1 MPMPRCQTPLLV
13 VLVSLAAVDGST
25 SASPRQLP
33 FTYPYVTTPAG
44 MAEIEQY
51 IDVIPTDVVDGAG
64 GASTRLRFDLKTEL
78 ELGLSERWELG
89 FYLVARQPADG
100 PYAFRGLKQ
109 RLRGRFADEG
119 ELPVDLGLYL
129 EVSEL
134 ADTLALEQKLI
145 VAKRF
150 GALMLLG
157 NVSFEQ
163 AIPYA
168 GGAAE
173 VVFNPSAGLSW
184 AASPAVSLGLEY
196 RMDGAISKLGQ
207 ADHYLGPVLMLM
219 KGEYFA
225 TIGGYAHLGGESD
238 GDVWIRVLLG
248 IGL

>member
-1 MPMPRCQTPLLV
+1 MPRCQTPLLV

-51 IDVIPTDVVDGAG
+51 IDIVPTDLAQDAG
-64 GASTRLRFDLKTEL
+64 GDSTRLRFDLQTEL
-78 ELGLSERWELG
+78 ELGLSDRWELG
-89 FYLVARQPADG
+89 FYLVGRQPADG
-100 PYAFRGLKQ
+100 PFAFRGLKQ

-119 ELPVDLGLYL
+119 DLPVDLGVYL

-134 ADTLALEQKLI
+134 ADALELEQKLI

-150 GALMLLG
+150 GALLLAA
-157 NVSFEQ
+157 NLSFEQ
-163 AIPYA
+163 AVPYA
-168 GGAAE
+168 GGEVE

-196 RMDGAISKLGQ
+196 RIDGETSKLDG

-219 KGEYFA
+219 KGEYSA

-238 GDVWIRVLLG
+238 GDVFFRILLG